1 MAVSDAEFG
10 KLLEEIAPQLE
21 SYVLQTTGSRELAE
35 ELTHG
40 HDRQGVACQTPLV
53 GFNPFAPGSF
63 AFCTTTGSDQSRKWE
78 RQNVVATDQI
88 DEIAVDP
95 IKATPGDLASMREE
109 IRAVWSKLSL
119 EHRQVIQLVVINE
132 QDPAEV
138 AAMLGVAEGTV
149 TSRLTRARRMAK
161 RIRAELEA

>member
-35 ELTHG
+35 ELAHATIVKAWRARRRWSG
-40 HDRQGVACQTPLV
+40 Q
-53 GFNPFAPGSF
+53 SF
-63 AFCTTTGSDQSRKWE
+63 RPWIFRILHNHWIDQSRKWE

-109 IRAVWSKLSL
+109 IREVWSRLSL
-119 EHRQVIQLVVINE
+119 EHRQVIQLVVIND

-161 RIRAELEA
+161 RIRAELET

>member
-35 ELTHG
+35 ELTHATIVKAWRARRRWSG
-40 HDRQGVACQTPLV
+40 Q
-53 GFNPFAPGSF
+53 SF
-63 AFCTTTGSDQSRKWE
+63 RPWIFRILHNHWIDQSRKWE

-109 IRAVWSKLSL
+109 IRAVWSRLSL
-119 EHRQVIQLVVINE
+119 EHRQVIQLIVIND
-132 QDPAEV
+132 QNPAEV

-161 RIRAELEA
+161 RIRAGLET